1 MAAHS
6 DEDVVLII
14 NHDNQE
20 EEEKKDIKF
29 RDQNRNERTGFLCWG
44 RITCGKVVAFIADL
58 LFCCYFWRWLRR
70 FLARIFGCL
79 YDAFREKE
87 DQQDLSPYVDPH
99 FYQ

>member
-14 NHDNQE
+14 NPAIQD
-20 EEEKKDIKF
+20 EEEKKEAKF

-44 RITCGKVVAFIADL
+44 RIICGKVVAFFANL
-58 LFCCYFWRWLRR
+58 LFCCYFWICMKRM
-70 FLARIFGCL
+70 LARIFGCL
-79 YDAFREKE
+79 HQALRDKE
-87 DQQDLSPYVDPH
+87 DQQDLPPYVDPH